1 MRIKT
6 NDENVPMIF
15 EQLND
20 NIKKEIILSA
30 TLSKVYAHKI
40 SREIVNTKVNNQLN
54 SMEVSINRINHK
66 FVEKKSKNYDKI
78 KQELEMALENYEEV
92 LNQLCDKFDEKI
104 EELIFQKVELESS
117 ILKKYIEKQ
126 NEIKEESEHKEKKGI
141 LGSINSAIGKL
152 KEKITQNGQIDTS
165 VINKI
170 EDRKE
175 IENELNI
182 QLQDVEDNEK
192 DIIKI
197 EKEIKNIN
205 KQIEKLN
212 EEKIK
217 KIFDAMESENK
228 AISTQ
233 IRKPRTFSKITKFFV
248 NKFNTYN
255 VIMKNVIEPMN
266 QKIDEFKVN
275 ELESF
280 NGKAKEFNL
289 KEIENKIKEILN
301 GEK

>member
-192 DIIKI
+192 DI
-197 EKEIKNIN
+197 
-205 KQIEKLN
+205 
-212 EEKIK
+212 
-217 KIFDAMESENK
+217 
-228 AISTQ
+228 
-233 IRKPRTFSKITKFFV
+233 
-248 NKFNTYN
+248 
-255 VIMKNVIEPMN
+255 
-266 QKIDEFKVN
+266 
-275 ELESF
+275 
-280 NGKAKEFNL
+280 
-289 KEIENKIKEILN
+289 
-301 GEK
+301 

>member
-1 MRIKT
+1 
-6 NDENVPMIF
+6 
-15 EQLND
+15 
-20 NIKKEIILSA
+20 
-30 TLSKVYAHKI
+30 
-40 SREIVNTKVNNQLN
+40 
-54 SMEVSINRINHK
+54 
-66 FVEKKSKNYDKI
+66 
-78 KQELEMALENYEEV
+78 
-92 LNQLCDKFDEKI
+92 
-104 EELIFQKVELESS
+104 
-117 ILKKYIEKQ
+117 
-126 NEIKEESEHKEKKGI
+126 
-141 LGSINSAIGKL
+141 
-152 KEKITQNGQIDTS
+152 
-165 VINKI
+165 
-170 EDRKE
+170 
-175 IENELNI
+175 
-182 QLQDVEDNEK
+182 
-192 DIIKI
+192 
-197 EKEIKNIN
+197 
-205 KQIEKLN
+205 LN